1 MDRLAHRAHP
11 RHIPARRLLRAVP
24 RRACSRAFHTI
35 AGLVFDRLGR
45 MPKVGDQVRINGVR
59 LRMLAIKG
67 LRISMLE
74 AAFPRPPTV
83 HAPDHTP

>member
-1 MDRLAHRAHP
+1 
-11 RHIPARRLLRAVP
+11 
-24 RRACSRAFHTI
+24 
-35 AGLVFDRLGR
+35 VFDRLGR